1 MANDKKDPSRSRALA
16 AKVIYAAL
24 KTLKDAGG
32 ELPGKEVIS
41 RVSATVKFDPWDTEI
56 YEKSGYVRWISILHF
71 FSIDCIK
78 AGFLIKQKGVW
89 FLTKEGE
96 EALKLGERGLL
107 DEATKAYRDWKK
119 KVGESVDDEKAS
131 DEPIIDEGARSREI
145 TLEEMEQIASDGLKK
160 HIDSKTAYEFQ
171 DLVAALLRAMG
182 YHTPFIAP
190 RGKDG
195 GIDVLAYQD
204 PLGTL
209 SPRIKIQVKH
219 RDSTATVKE
228 VRELMG
234 LLQKDG
240 DVGLFVSTG
249 GFTPDAKTTAR
260 TSHVHVELI
269 DFERFISLWQEFYH
283 KISDQDK
290 ARLPLRAVYF
300 LAPEE

>member
-16 AKVIYAAL
+16 AKVIFAAL
-24 KTLKDAGG
+24 KTLKDARG

-41 RVSATVKFDPWDTEI
+41 RVSAAVKFDPWDTEI

-78 AGFLIKQKGVW
+78 AGFLVKQKGIW

-107 DEATKAYRDWKK
+107 DEATRAYRDWKK
-119 KVGESVDDEKAS
+119 KVGESVEDEKIG
-131 DEPIIDEGARSREI
+131 DEPILDEGSRSREI
-145 TLEEMEQIASDGLKK
+145 TLAEMEQIASDGLKK
-160 HIDSKTAYEFQ
+160 YIDSKTAYEFQ

-219 RDSTATVKE
+219 RESTTTVKE

-283 KISDQDK
+283 KISDEDK

>member
-16 AKVIYAAL
+16 AKVIFAAL
-24 KTLKDAGG
+24 KTLKDTGG

-41 RVSATVKFDPWDTEI
+41 RVSAAVKFDPWDTEI

-78 AGFLIKQKGVW
+78 AGFLVKQKGIW

-119 KVGESVDDEKAS
+119 KVGESVEDEKIS

-145 TLEEMEQIASDGLKK
+145 TLEEMEQIASEGLKK
-160 HIDSKTAYEFQ
+160 YIDSKTAYEFQ

-219 RDSTATVKE
+219 RESTATVKE

-283 KISDQDK
+283 KISDEDK

>member
-16 AKVIYAAL
+16 AKVIFSAL
-24 KTLKDAGG
+24 KTLKLAGG

-41 RVSATVKFDPWDTEI
+41 RVSEDVKLDPWDTEI

-78 AGFLIKQKGVW
+78 AGFLVKQKGVW

-96 EALKLGERGLL
+96 EALNLGERGLL
-107 DEATKAYRDWKK
+107 DAATKAYRDWKK
-119 KVGESVDDEKAS
+119 KVGESVDDDKAS

-145 TLEEMEQIASDGLKK
+145 TLDEMEQIASDGLKK

-283 KISDQDK
+283 KISDEDK